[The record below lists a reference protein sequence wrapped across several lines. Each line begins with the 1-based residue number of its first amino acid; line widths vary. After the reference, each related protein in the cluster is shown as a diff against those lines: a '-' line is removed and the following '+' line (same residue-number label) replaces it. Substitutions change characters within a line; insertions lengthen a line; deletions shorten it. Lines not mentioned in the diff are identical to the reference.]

1 MKNHQNDQIV
11 HHIEK
16 RKYSDG
22 AHTQNQMKARNTQEK
37 KKTAQMLSAKNTSR
51 FHFLHKNEILQNQNK
66 KRAGINPFSMF
77 T

>member
-1 MKNHQNDQIV
+1 MRRPLFIYFIHRWNHRMKNHQNDQIV

-37 KKTAQMLSAKNTSR
+37 KNGTNAERQKHQSLSLSPQK
-51 FHFLHKNEILQNQNK
+51 
-66 KRAGINPFSMF
+66 
-77 T
+77 